1 MSTIVCN
8 LNSIIASCDTLVV
21 KFDKIREVLQPIATE
36 AETND
41 KDLWMVGIVCMTIVL
56 VAIIA
61 AAVILLWKYIGF
73 IAAKNERDQKKTKEK
88 EESARK
94 QQADLLNK
102 KIEFLK
108 ELCYRIEERT
118 ETKGDKE
125 NKKYEKVLKNS
136 DSPEA
141 KRYIEALEK
150 ELKS

>member
-21 KFDKIREVLQPIATE
+21 KFDKIREILQPIAKE
-36 AETND
+36 AETNWQD
-41 KDLWMVGIVCMTIVL
+41 VSIVFLICMTFV
-56 VAIIA
+56 VIA
-61 AAVILLWKYIGF
+61 YFAKKTILGWQNNKIS
-73 IAAKNERDQKKTKEK
+73 AAKQEREDKKTKEK
-88 EESARK
+88 EEIAIK